1 MQINKKI
8 KYEMLPYRE
17 DRIKLIYLTEGSYG
31 QIFLD
36 KNKEYVYKI
45 TSFQHDKYI
54 DIDNL
59 IELLYLNYFK
69 KKYKNL
75 YDKLE
80 ENDFLPIQSVESK
93 IINFIDFNNLYEIE
107 NCSYK
112 NQDNNYIILN
122 KLKYYKNNLFE
133 LIKNNPSNIFYD
145 IDFIAKNIIKS
156 LYIINTNNLLHG
168 DIKSYNIVYDYNQ
181 CKLIDFGGL
190 KPLYSNDY
198 ICTCTST
205 YRCPEDLMY
214 ENNQINN
221 YKNSDIKSDIWS
233 LGIILL
239 EILIGYNP
247 VNQIYN
253 IYLNKIKDNRNNNL
267 NTQEKNK
274 KAEKMLCDTFMNDD
288 YIDVNAYYKSKYNKN
303 YNLTNIDSCIINDS
317 IRQLEN
323 KNINYVTVIESMLQ
337 VNPDNRISSLEEIY
351 KKLFNEELI
360 IPEIFNTNND
370 YNYETL
376 LNNIKNENTKNNF
389 KNFRNNNYKII
400 IDFINKYLD
409 KHISLLTLNILDKYY
424 INLINNIENINEI
437 IFLIHSNIYKNY
449 LLVITMVAAIS
460 ISNCIIFRQVL
471 DIHKINNQIFEF
483 DLIKSSSIKYITK
496 TMLTDEIINILVIL
510 NYDIID
516 INLDNHNIKNKI
528 SDSELDILIN
538 EYITNFSININKL

>member
-1 MQINKKI
+1 
-8 KYEMLPYRE
+8 MLPYRE

>member
-1 MQINKKI
+1 
-8 KYEMLPYRE
+8 MLPYRE

-360 IPEIFNTNND
+360 IPEIFNTNNE